1 MPKLADSNYLAR
13 FNFEYDLHFCSI
25 AEIGNVVDFIDKHW
39 KKGHILVR
47 SRNFLDW
54 QHFNSDRNEYNFV
67 LASQKKSGEIHGI
80 LGFIPTYQ
88 FDNQIGNVQVWAAIW
103 KVRKDIAITGLG
115 LALYN
120 YLQCNRHIETITNS
134 GINKATENIY
144 KSLGFE
150 TGILKQWYILNNEMP
165 HFYLIANDSIQD
177 HKPIYSSTSG
187 CELEFCTQSNFLEL
201 CTVLEFPRYK
211 SSQYY
216 IKRFFE
222 HPIYQYS
229 AYSIFVH
236 GSTKAVIFTRI
247 CQANGHKAI
256 RIVDYVGEH
265 AAISGCYDCFRKLLR
280 QEFAEYIDFINI
292 GFSENC
298 LVKAGFRYRN
308 GSEIIIPDYYEPFCQ
323 MNVDIHYVFKTVNA
337 GVSCIIFKA
346 DADQDRPSEVHW
358 GGRSYE

>member
-1 MPKLADSNYLAR
+1 LANSNDLVR
-13 FNFEYDLHFCSI
+13 FNLEYDFHFCSI
-25 AEIGNVVDFIDKHW
+25 AEVGKVVDFIDKHW
-39 KKGHILVR
+39 RKGHILVR

-54 QHFNSDRNEYNFV
+54 QHFNPDRNEYNFV
-67 LASQKKSGEIHGI
+67 LAAQKSSGEIHGL
-80 LGFIPTYQ
+80 LGFIPTYN
-88 FDNQIGNVQVWAAIW
+88 FDNQIGNVQVWGALW
-103 KVRKDIAITGLG
+103 KVRENIATTGLG

-120 YLQCNRHIETITNS
+120 YLQCNRDIETLAIS

-150 TGILKQWYILNNEMP
+150 TGTLKQWYILNNEMP
-165 HFYLIANDSIQD
+165 RFYLIANDPLQD
-177 HKPIYSSTSG
+177 HKPMYSLTSGYELKLCTRSEFLEFSTS
-187 CELEFCTQSNFLEL
+187 
-201 CTVLEFPRYK
+201 TVLEFPRYK
-211 SSQYY
+211 SPQYY

-222 HPIYQYS
+222 HPIYRYS

-265 AAISGCYDCFRKLLR
+265 AAISGCYDCFRQLLK

-298 LVKAGFRYRN
+298 LIDAGFRNRN
-308 GSEIIIPDYYEPFCQ
+308 ESKIIIPDYYEPFCQ
-323 MNVDIHYVFKTVNA
+323 MNVDIYYAFKTVNA
-337 GVSCIIFKA
+337 GVSCVIFKA
-346 DADQDRPSEVHW
+346 DGDQDRPSEVH
-358 GGRSYE
+358 